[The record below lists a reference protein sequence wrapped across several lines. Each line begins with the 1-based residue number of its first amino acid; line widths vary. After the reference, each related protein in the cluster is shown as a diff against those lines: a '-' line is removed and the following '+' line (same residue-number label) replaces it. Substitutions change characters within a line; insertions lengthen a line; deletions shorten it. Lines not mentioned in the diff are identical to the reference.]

1 MTEQNDALDALKGW
15 TEEQKA
21 AVLEALLQE
30 AVASWPDMAKELY
43 WDDVDELKPSVDLKW
58 LSKHWGAASKRWGE
72 DLEEGEGEDLPLSS
86 EEGDGEGE
94 DLPLSSVLE
103 LLTLFSLNSVSNDD
117 LMIKAVVSG
126 CQDGL
131 TEEVTDGLL
140 ALYKVNWGTSE
151 SEED

>member
-1 MTEQNDALDALKGW
+1 MSDPKEALQDW

-30 AVASWPDMAKELY
+30 AVASWPDRAKELY
-43 WDDVDELKPSVDLKW
+43 WVDVDELKPSVDLKW

-72 DLEEGEGEDLPLSS
+72 DLEEGEGEAPPLSS
-86 EEGDGEGE
+86 EEGEGEGE

-103 LLTLFSLNSVSNDD
+103 LLTLFSLNSVGFDD
-117 LMIKAVVSG
+117 LMIEAVGRGS
-126 CQDGL
+126 QDGL

-140 ALYKVNWGTSE
+140 ALLKAG
-151 SEED
+151 ED